1 MFHQKVQSKI
11 SNANLILRE
20 VNIER
25 SRGVYYKAMIIS
37 HITLKNWRN
46 FQSVE
51 VDLRN
56 RVFLVG
62 PNASGKSNFL
72 DALRFLRDLAKE
84 GGGLQKA
91 IRDRGGL
98 SKIRCLYARR
108 YPVVEIE
115 IHLSENESKEP
126 IWKYSI
132 GIKQRKG
139 GQNQPYLTYESVWK
153 NNEILIS
160 RPNNADKKD
169 ELRLTQTYLE
179 QINAN
184 AEFREIHK
192 FLESTLYLHLVP
204 QLLRHPDAFSGPGI
218 QGDPFGR
225 NFLERVI
232 KTPERTRRSRLRK
245 IEDALRI
252 AVPQL
257 KQLTDVKDK
266 MGIPHLEAVYE
277 HWRPN
282 AGKQREDQFSDGT
295 LRLIGLLWSL
305 LESDSLLLLEEP
317 ELSLNAGIT
326 AKLPSLIYRLQ
337 KAKKRQVMLSTH
349 SADLLSDEGIG
360 GEEVLLMTPTAEGTK
375 VEVASTIREIND
387 LLDGG
392 LSIADAALPRAT
404 PSQVDQLSL
413 LQ

>member
-1 MFHQKVQSKI
+1 
-11 SNANLILRE
+11 
-20 VNIER
+20 
-25 SRGVYYKAMIIS
+25 MIIS
-37 HITLKNWRN
+37 HIILKNWRN
-46 FQSVE
+46 FRSVE
-51 VDLRN
+51 VELRD

-72 DALRFLRDLAKE
+72 DALRFLRDLAKD

-91 IRDRGGL
+91 VRDRGGL

-108 YPVVEIE
+108 YPDVEIE
-115 IHLSENESKEP
+115 LHLSENELQAP
-126 IWKYSI
+126 AWRYGV

-139 GQNQPYLTYESVWK
+139 GQNEPILSYERVWK
-153 NNEILIS
+153 DDKQLID
-160 RPNNADKKD
+160 RPDPEDEKD
-169 ELRLTQTYLE
+169 SLRLTQTYLE

-184 AEFREIHK
+184 AEFRQIPK
-192 FLESTLYLHLVP
+192 FLESILYLHLVP
-204 QLLRHPDAFSGPGI
+204 QLLRYPEAFSGSGI

-232 KTPERTRRSRLRK
+232 KTPEKTRRSRLRK

-257 KQLTDVKDK
+257 KQLTDVKDE

-277 HWRPN
+277 HWRPG

-375 VEVASTIREIND
+375 VEIASSIQEISS

-392 LSIADAALPRAT
+392 LTVADAALPRAT
-404 PSQVDQLSL
+404 PPQVDQLSL
-413 LQ
+413 LR